1 MITQEKID
9 RINFL
14 ARKSRNEG
22 LSDAEKAEQ
31 KKLRAEYIEAFKQS
45 LVSQLE
51 NTTVIEPDGTRRKV
65 RCRDENTT
73 ERRGN
78 CIKQ

>member
-9 RINFL
+9 RINLL
-14 ARKSRNEG
+14 ARKSRSES
-22 LSDAEKAEQ
+22 LTEAEKDEQ
-31 KKLRAEYIEAFKQS
+31 RKLRAEYIEAFKQS

-51 NTTVIEPDGTRRKV
+51 NTTIIEPDGTRRKV
-65 RCRDENTT
+65 RRRDENTS

-78 CIKQ
+78 GIKQ

>member
-9 RINFL
+9 RINLL
-14 ARKSRNEG
+14 ARKSRSDG
-22 LSDAEKAEQ
+22 LTEAEKNEQ
-31 KKLRAEYIEAFKQS
+31 RKLRAEYIEAFKQS

-51 NTTVIEPDGTRRKV
+51 NTTIIEPDGTRRKV
-65 RCRDENTT
+65 RRRDENTS

-78 CIKQ
+78 GIKQ